1 MAKTPL
7 SIYDLS
13 LSEQAPVQEFK
24 PQQTERAPSGGGS
37 VPANLQSVF
46 DGASQKY
53 QVPVNILL
61 GLAEQESSFNP
72 RALGSETK
80 WGRAKGIMQYLDS
93 TAASMGINPYDAAQS
108 IDAAARQ
115 IRERLDKGYSM
126 GEAVKAHFGGDNRKQ
141 WGAKTNQYE
150 IDVMRRAEKFLNG
163 IAPGAN
169 VNADQPQQAE
179 AAGDTASTT
188 GAPTPL
194 TLEGQENYRRDQLQK
209 IVDQMNSEEADRYS
223 VPTPEQIAAYQQ
235 QQQSAEPFKIELPI
249 DVQQQMKDQQ
259 SQQQAAQAQQPQ
271 GNKDGNFFTDS
282 ANALWSGVNSA
293 AENLNE
299 LVGRIPGV
307 GPGIVKAIDRADRWL
322 NDGKGTEDI
331 FKDTR
336 AGIEKRWTPEML
348 AARKKDF
355 VTEDKNGYS
364 FGPAWSDWRSY
375 YSGVVESLP
384 ETVMTMG
391 VAGRL
396 AKGAYT
402 GMLAKGATREE
413 AARRAATVATVAGGI
428 IEGGMGGAA
437 SARQVRDEIMA
448 MTPQQ
453 LQGSEVIRTMMAD
466 GMSFEDARKSLAEDS
481 ATKAFFIAGVGTGIF
496 GGMGDRALAKII
508 TTPAMGRLKSAA
520 KGAIA
525 EGLLEEMPQSA
536 AQQMAENYAVRGAD
550 PTRPLTKGVANAM
563 AQGLAIGG
571 IMGAGMGAAVPHV
584 QESGPLGKAV
594 NEAEPDAA
602 LTTAAADAQQ
612 RVNEAAQQDQAA
624 AEKAATEEPPA
635 QPTEDQAQ
643 AEKPAEN
650 WFGEPGVQQIVNA
663 PGIDPFTATVEGY
676 APNGDV
682 ILRDEGGQALQIS
695 PGDLTLP
702 ETSEAAPNQP
712 ETETKP
718 TESAPVEAKSE
729 TEPAKT
735 ADLPPNVD
743 PETGEIIEPAKAKT
757 IEEMDEPEL
766 RDRLRYLRQQAKASG
781 WDSRLTNERRK
792 VEAAIDAKTQQAVS
806 GNEQQPGNA
815 ISGAQQS
822 DNATP
827 ARPVLEGNEQT
838 GRAGSDAVAGNE
850 QGVRAGIPADNAS
863 AGDPALN
870 KDGSRKWFGTERRA
884 NEYLAKKGIA
894 DTHEVQLV
902 DRQYQIHPKAAQE
915 VAAPDATLDNEGTTG
930 ATSEIKPARRKK
942 EPTAE
947 QAPAS
952 SPVPGQRVQGRIEG
966 GPKRNRARK
975 IIDAEIGSTVIPRG
989 KVGMMTIGT
998 PYRMTDIEKNGTAH
1012 FDNLETG
1019 GRITATMAELESA
1032 RSRSVQF
1039 DLAEQPAAKNS
1050 AAAPVEN
1057 AAPAPGRQ
1065 QEQNQP
1071 VRADSVAE
1079 TASPAREQQ
1088 QIDAADS
1095 QIAANLRDGMKVGE
1109 LLDTITNGSSS
1120 AYNRELARRLK
1131 EIIGNADIDVN
1142 IAGIGNPK
1150 VDSEVRKYLKNA
1162 DAKFTSFTSRLTGK
1176 QLESIY
1182 LDRNG
1187 KNVEVEALHELVHAA
1202 TALALRERT
1211 PDGQKIDNP
1220 ALRDAVARVNDLY
1233 AQIKPQITDTRYSR
1247 LIENTDE
1254 LLAYGLTDPAFQ
1266 KMLKGMKVEGQS
1278 AWSRFVNIIAT
1289 VLGVKKSDQ
1298 SALGEVISAADA
1310 VMNNRQDA
1318 QAESRTA
1325 DYGADNKLV
1334 SKDRAAELRQRL
1346 KAKFSQLNSGIDPEI
1361 LAIGT
1366 ELAVFHIEASA
1377 RKFSAFAKAMA
1388 ADLDLPISRIR
1399 PYLRS
1404 WYNGARD
1411 MMEDSGVSIA
1421 GMDSAETVR
1430 AELAKLPTEEPAPQ
1444 QPVQEQQKETPA
1456 PRSDARQTGALDD
1469 MVSQFDNEVTPNV
1482 PGANGSVER
1491 SGEAA
1496 GNAVSGVQADNVNDA
1511 GRNAGSAEPA
1521 GRGADAERRAGQRNQ
1536 RVSDDGSAVGGER
1549 GDQRVYQQNGQ
1560 FELEGGSTR
1569 SAERAGSGSDSR
1581 AGSPTERSRAAAV
1594 TRNAD
1599 APGASDLDKRLTAQ
1613 KKASGAST
1621 TWGDRKSIDA
1631 ALPLLLPE
1639 QRSDVEKIEQ
1649 RHQQGSGILVTNG
1662 TGTGKTATGLG
1673 AAKRF
1678 YNDGKRNILIVV
1690 PTDKIASDW
1699 VKFSGMMDMPLHQL
1713 KDTGDNGGDGP
1724 IVTTYAN
1731 FAQNSALAQRS
1742 WDLVIPDESHY
1753 LSSNEAGDATDAL
1766 KKLRALTGHPDGFIT
1781 YMQNKHADLYQKLS
1795 DARDELNKLQTDSA
1809 RRDVIK
1815 ARVDKLAKQ
1824 WADIEAPARKEWE
1837 QRWSQQRDLPKVIF
1851 LSATPFAY
1859 VKSTDYAEG
1868 YLFHHVEPGERYR
1881 ERSQGGYNSGNSRD
1895 AFYMNHFG
1903 YRMRYNKLTRPD
1915 AEVNTELM
1923 EQNFNQWL
1931 KDSGALIGRTLDV
1944 PHDYDRRFA
1953 LVDDAAGK
1961 KLDDALRY
1969 LNEANGGIYRRV
1981 YDEVMKTFDYQS
1993 RMFLLE
1999 SMKARAAVPIIKEHL
2014 AMGRKVVVFHDYN
2027 KGGGFSPFAQA
2038 LNAIQDPDIKAQAR
2052 EVFQRPEFQID
2063 FSGLNSALETM
2074 GAAFPDAL
2082 YFNGTVP
2089 KAQRRKNADT
2099 FNDDNS
2105 GKNLIVAQSD
2115 AAREGVSLH
2124 DTTGKHQRVE
2134 INLGMPT
2141 RPVAA
2146 TQIEGRIY
2154 RTGQASDAIFRY
2166 LTTGTGW
2173 EASAFAS
2180 KIAERAS
2187 TAENLALGTDARGLK
2202 QAFIDAYSDA
2212 EPLTASPEDGKGGK
2226 ARDRAM
2232 SASASISPF
2241 DKAKT
2246 FYFAQQKNTKRRD
2259 QREGADYYAT
2269 PEPVGFKMV
2278 DWANIRSGDKVLE
2291 PSAGHGAIAR
2301 FFPAQSDVTMV
2312 EPSYDLS
2319 QRAALAQGN
2328 ARIINGTFEDLARTN
2343 KYDAIVMNPPYG
2355 SGGKTAIEHLEK
2367 AAQHLRE
2374 GGRVVALIPRGGLT
2388 DPRLAAFVAGD
2399 SAKSLHLVATIKMP
2413 WVTFERAGTKVAT
2426 QVVIFEKHTKMAEG
2440 ESIQPQHIDL
2450 SNAESIT
2457 DLFNRIENVEVQP
2470 RRELTVD
2477 QVIANATDGSRY
2489 SVADVRS
2496 SITDGTLS
2504 KPFNALIDNGA
2515 VVIHP
2520 TVPEGMPTNTQAWT
2534 APDGTINLVADR
2546 LTPETAQAVLLHEA
2560 FHSGARALVGE
2571 TRWKNLNDRFD
2582 AYLAAAER
2590 RSGSTP
2596 ETAWDKAYA
2605 RVMHAENS
2613 GDTMDLAR
2621 RREELAAYAIEN
2633 FERMPSG
2640 IRKWVESIVGA
2651 VKEFIARRFGKQI
2664 GEVTPAQLRALAKEA
2679 LRSGVPAPRQ
2689 QPAFSSSSTAD
2700 LSRQLKADYEG
2711 LKLGLTGE
2719 GNVVTLSRIVLPDS
2733 ARNAGTGTEIMQ
2745 RIAEW
2750 ADQNGKTVAL
2760 TPSSDFGGNK
2770 GRLTE
2775 FYKRFGF
2782 IENKGSNRDFE
2793 ISETMYREPKAA
2805 DNRYSV
2811 GEQRPTDKQT
2821 DSWIGQKWDATKEL
2835 SDAALK
2841 TVMPSLLHWTPSRVI
2856 LTKIGKDIPAL
2867 REYAD
2872 TKLKMDTFRDEW
2884 HALTDKLAQRW
2895 TKYRKSNQQ
2904 ENSELMQIMHDSTL
2918 EQVDPTE
2925 KFTSQ
2930 LTPTDRE
2937 VLREGRNDTDAF
2949 KDAAAKA
2956 ADDKRRQKAYGEI
2969 KARFDKLSPE
2979 AQAIYKEVRDTY
2991 KKLADTQEQIIADNL
3006 QKAMEYRVKEAER
3019 AFDDE
3024 MQAIRDNGLRGE
3036 EAKEAVDAAKKRLD
3050 NARRRDSWNRKA
3062 RMTKLRQE
3070 FESNRLAGPYF
3081 PLSRFGDFFV
3091 TARDKA
3097 TGEVVSFSRVET
3109 AREQSRLKKQLT
3121 REGYDVE
3128 EGIVYKDQNIRK
3140 QVPAD
3145 FVARI
3150 EDILKDIPA
3159 AKETQDQVWQLYLN
3173 NLPDYSLR
3181 KNRIHRKGRAGFEE
3195 DALRAFASH
3204 MFHGAHQTA
3213 RLKYAMDLGDLIDV
3227 AKREA
3232 KHTRS
3237 PVRSGM
3243 VVDQV
3248 EKNHA
3253 YVMNPTSNRL
3263 AQVATQSAFMY
3274 FLAQSPAAALVNMSQ
3289 TWILG
3294 VPKLASFYGGN
3305 TAKGMT
3311 VALAQTNKALMD
3323 ITRGGF
3329 FADKSKSVTADEKA
3343 AIEQAY
3349 RMGLI
3354 TRTQSHDVAGIADS
3368 GIKYTATRAKLM
3380 ASLSWMFHHT
3390 ERVNRETSFLAG
3402 YRMARRKG
3410 LDQQNAIRKAAELTW
3425 DIHFDYQNTSR
3436 PRIMHNNTGKALL
3449 VFRNYTLNM
3458 LADLAY
3464 NAYQVINPRNAAER
3478 KEARTQLLG
3487 VGTMLAFNAGIRGLP
3502 LYGLLMM
3509 IAGMFSSDGEDPE
3522 TELKKTLLTYL
3533 PRSLVGMMMD
3543 GVPGWAA
3550 GINLSDRI
3558 GFGDLWFRSDDRDR
3572 EGEDAYN
3579 YWLQQTLG
3587 ASVAIPAN
3595 WYRGLGQIGDGYYWR
3610 GIETIMPKAIKDPMK
3625 AYRYYAEGV
3634 TTKNGDP
3641 IVDDVGGW
3649 DIFKQAIGFS
3659 PAKVAEQYKI
3669 NSINMN
3675 KQKAILAK
3683 RSKLLADYY
3692 KADQAGDE
3700 KKLEAIEKQMDE
3712 YSDKYPEM
3720 AIDGKTIKRSMK
3732 NREKYRDKS
3741 VGGMSYNNNLRDR
3754 LLEEQ
3759 PPSVYR

>member
-1 MAKTPL
+1 M
-7 SIYDLS
+7 
-13 LSEQAPVQEFK
+13 
-24 PQQTERAPSGGGS
+24 
-37 VPANLQSVF
+37 
-46 DGASQKY
+46 
-53 QVPVNILL
+53 
-61 GLAEQESSFNP
+61 
-72 RALGSETK
+72 
-80 WGRAKGIMQYLDS
+80 
-93 TAASMGINPYDAAQS
+93 
-108 IDAAARQ
+108 
-115 IRERLDKGYSM
+115 
-126 GEAVKAHFGGDNRKQ
+126 
-141 WGAKTNQYE
+141 
-150 IDVMRRAEKFLNG
+150 
-163 IAPGAN
+163 
-169 VNADQPQQAE
+169 
-179 AAGDTASTT
+179 
-188 GAPTPL
+188 
-194 TLEGQENYRRDQLQK
+194 
-209 IVDQMNSEEADRYS
+209 
-223 VPTPEQIAAYQQ
+223 
-235 QQQSAEPFKIELPI
+235 
-249 DVQQQMKDQQ
+249 
-259 SQQQAAQAQQPQ
+259 
-271 GNKDGNFFTDS
+271 
-282 ANALWSGVNSA
+282 
-293 AENLNE
+293 
-299 LVGRIPGV
+299 
-307 GPGIVKAIDRADRWL
+307 
-322 NDGKGTEDI
+322 
-331 FKDTR
+331 
-336 AGIEKRWTPEML
+336 
-348 AARKKDF
+348 
-355 VTEDKNGYS
+355 
-364 FGPAWSDWRSY
+364 
-375 YSGVVESLP
+375 
-384 ETVMTMG
+384 
-391 VAGRL
+391 
-396 AKGAYT
+396 
-402 GMLAKGATREE
+402 
-413 AARRAATVATVAGGI
+413 
-428 IEGGMGGAA
+428 
-437 SARQVRDEIMA
+437 
-448 MTPQQ
+448 
-453 LQGSEVIRTMMAD
+453 
-466 GMSFEDARKSLAEDS
+466 
-481 ATKAFFIAGVGTGIF
+481 
-496 GGMGDRALAKII
+496 
-508 TTPAMGRLKSAA
+508 
-520 KGAIA
+520 
-525 EGLLEEMPQSA
+525 
-536 AQQMAENYAVRGAD
+536 
-550 PTRPLTKGVANAM
+550 
-563 AQGLAIGG
+563 
-571 IMGAGMGAAVPHV
+571 
-584 QESGPLGKAV
+584 
-594 NEAEPDAA
+594 
-602 LTTAAADAQQ
+602 
-612 RVNEAAQQDQAA
+612 
-624 AEKAATEEPPA
+624 
-635 QPTEDQAQ
+635 
-643 AEKPAEN
+643 
-650 WFGEPGVQQIVNA
+650 
-663 PGIDPFTATVEGY
+663 
-676 APNGDV
+676 
-682 ILRDEGGQALQIS
+682 
-695 PGDLTLP
+695 
-702 ETSEAAPNQP
+702 
-712 ETETKP
+712 
-718 TESAPVEAKSE
+718 
-729 TEPAKT
+729 
-735 ADLPPNVD
+735 
-743 PETGEIIEPAKAKT
+743 
-757 IEEMDEPEL
+757 
-766 RDRLRYLRQQAKASG
+766 
-781 WDSRLTNERRK
+781 
-792 VEAAIDAKTQQAVS
+792 
-806 GNEQQPGNA
+806 
-815 ISGAQQS
+815 
-822 DNATP
+822 
-827 ARPVLEGNEQT
+827 
-838 GRAGSDAVAGNE
+838 
-850 QGVRAGIPADNAS
+850 
-863 AGDPALN
+863 
-870 KDGSRKWFGTERRA
+870 
-884 NEYLAKKGIA
+884 
-894 DTHEVQLV
+894 
-902 DRQYQIHPKAAQE
+902 
-915 VAAPDATLDNEGTTG
+915 
-930 ATSEIKPARRKK
+930 
-942 EPTAE
+942 
-947 QAPAS
+947 
-952 SPVPGQRVQGRIEG
+952 
-966 GPKRNRARK
+966 
-975 IIDAEIGSTVIPRG
+975 
-989 KVGMMTIGT
+989 
-998 PYRMTDIEKNGTAH
+998 
-1012 FDNLETG
+1012 
-1019 GRITATMAELESA
+1019 
-1032 RSRSVQF
+1032 
-1039 DLAEQPAAKNS
+1039 
-1050 AAAPVEN
+1050 
-1057 AAPAPGRQ
+1057 
-1065 QEQNQP
+1065 
-1071 VRADSVAE
+1071 
-1079 TASPAREQQ
+1079 
-1088 QIDAADS
+1088 
-1095 QIAANLRDGMKVGE
+1095 
-1109 LLDTITNGSSS
+1109 
-1120 AYNRELARRLK
+1120 
-1131 EIIGNADIDVN
+1131 
-1142 IAGIGNPK
+1142 
-1150 VDSEVRKYLKNA
+1150 
-1162 DAKFTSFTSRLTGK
+1162 
-1176 QLESIY
+1176 
-1182 LDRNG
+1182 
-1187 KNVEVEALHELVHAA
+1187 
-1202 TALALRERT
+1202 
-1211 PDGQKIDNP
+1211 
-1220 ALRDAVARVNDLY
+1220 
-1233 AQIKPQITDTRYSR
+1233 
-1247 LIENTDE
+1247 
-1254 LLAYGLTDPAFQ
+1254 
-1266 KMLKGMKVEGQS
+1266 
-1278 AWSRFVNIIAT
+1278 
-1289 VLGVKKSDQ
+1289 
-1298 SALGEVISAADA
+1298 
-1310 VMNNRQDA
+1310 
-1318 QAESRTA
+1318 
-1325 DYGADNKLV
+1325 
-1334 SKDRAAELRQRL
+1334 
-1346 KAKFSQLNSGIDPEI
+1346 
-1361 LAIGT
+1361 
-1366 ELAVFHIEASA
+1366 
-1377 RKFSAFAKAMA
+1377 
-1388 ADLDLPISRIR
+1388 
-1399 PYLRS
+1399 
-1404 WYNGARD
+1404 
-1411 MMEDSGVSIA
+1411 
-1421 GMDSAETVR
+1421 
-1430 AELAKLPTEEPAPQ
+1430 
-1444 QPVQEQQKETPA
+1444 
-1456 PRSDARQTGALDD
+1456 
-1469 MVSQFDNEVTPNV
+1469 
-1482 PGANGSVER
+1482 
-1491 SGEAA
+1491 
-1496 GNAVSGVQADNVNDA
+1496 
-1511 GRNAGSAEPA
+1511 
-1521 GRGADAERRAGQRNQ
+1521 
-1536 RVSDDGSAVGGER
+1536 
-1549 GDQRVYQQNGQ
+1549 
-1560 FELEGGSTR
+1560 
-1569 SAERAGSGSDSR
+1569 
-1581 AGSPTERSRAAAV
+1581 
-1594 TRNAD
+1594 
-1599 APGASDLDKRLTAQ
+1599 
-1613 KKASGAST
+1613 
-1621 TWGDRKSIDA
+1621 
-1631 ALPLLLPE
+1631 
-1639 QRSDVEKIEQ
+1639 EKIEQ

-1731 FAQNSALAQRS
+1731 FAQNSALAQRN

-1795 DARDELNKLQTDSA
+1795 EARDELNKLQTDSA
-1809 RRDVIK
+1809 RRDVVK
-1815 ARVDKLAKQ
+1815 ARVEKLAKQ

-1881 ERSQGGYNSGNSRD
+1881 ERSQGGYNSGSSRD

-2038 LNAIQDPDIKAQAR
+2038 LNAIQDPEIKAQAR

-2063 FSGLNSALETM
+2063 FSGLDSALATM

-2099 FNDDNS
+2099 FNNDNS

-2124 DTTGKHQRVE
+2124 DTTGNHQRVE

-2232 SASASISPF
+2232 SASTSISPF

-2278 DWANIRSGDKVLE
+2278 DWANIRNGDKVLE

-2355 SGGKTAIEHLEK
+2355 SGGKTAIEHLAK

-2374 GGRVVALIPRGGLT
+2374 GGRVVALIPRGGMT
-2388 DPRLAAFVAGD
+2388 DRRLAEFKESTGA
-2399 SAKSLHLVATIKMP
+2399 SALHEVATIQMP
-2413 WVTFERAGTKVAT
+2413 SSTFERAGTSVAT
-2426 QVVIFEKHTKMAEG
+2426 QVVIFEKHTKMADG
-2440 ESIQPQHIDL
+2440 ESIQPQRIDL
-2450 SNAESIT
+2450 SNAESVT
-2457 DLFNRIENVEVQP
+2457 DLFNRIESVEVQP

-2560 FHSGARALVGE
+2560 FHTGARALVGE

-2582 AYLAAAER
+2582 SYLAAAER

-2613 GDTMDLAR
+2613 GDTMDVAR

-2700 LSRQLKADYEG
+2700 FSRQLKADYEG

-2745 RIAEW
+2745 RIADW

-2811 GEQRPTDKQT
+2811 GEERPTDKQT

-3109 AREQSRLKKQLT
+3109 AREQSRLKKQLE
-3121 REGYDVE
+3121 RQGYDVE
-3128 EGIVYKDQNIRK
+3128 DGIVYKAQNLRK

-3232 KHTRS
+3232 KRTRS

-3253 YVMNPTSNRL
+3253 YVMNPTSNRIS
-3263 AQVATQSAFMY
+3263 QVATQSAFMY

-3390 ERVNRETSFLAG
+3390 ERVNREASFLAG

-3410 LDQQNAIRKAAELTW
+3410 LDQQNAIRKAADLTW
-3425 DIHFDYQNTSR
+3425 DTHFDYQNTSR
-3436 PRIMHNNTGKALL
+3436 PAVMHSNTGKALL

-3502 LYGLLMM
+3502 LYGIAMM
-3509 IAGMFSSDGEDPE
+3509 IAGMFSGDGEDPE

-3572 EGEDAYN
+3572 EGEEAYN
-3579 YWLQQTLG
+3579 YWLQQVLG
-3587 ASVAIPAN
+3587 ASVAIPQN
-3595 WYRGLGQIGDGYYWR
+3595 WVRGVGQISDGYYWR
-3610 GIETIMPKAIKDPMK
+3610 GIENLMPKAIKDPMK

-3669 NSINMN
+3669 NSVNMN

-3700 KKLEAIEKQMDE
+3700 KKLESIEKQMDE

>member
-179 AAGDTASTT
+179 TAGDTASTT

-466 GMSFEDARKSLAEDS
+466 GVSFEDARKSLAEDS

-635 QPTEDQAQ
+635 HPTEDQAQ
-643 AEKPAEN
+643 TEKPAEN

-712 ETETKP
+712 ETETKL

-815 ISGAQQS
+815 VPGAQQS
-822 DNATP
+822 NNATP

-838 GRAGSDAVAGNE
+838 GRADAVAGNE

-884 NEYLAKKGIA
+884 NEFIAKKGIA

-915 VAAPDATLDNEGTTG
+915 VAAPDVTLTNEGDMA
-930 ATSEIKPARRKK
+930 ATSESKPARRKK

-998 PYRMTDIEKNGTAH
+998 PYRMTHIDKNGTAH

-1019 GRITATMAELESA
+1019 GSITATMGELEAA
-1032 RSRSVQF
+1032 RSRSVKF
-1039 DLAEQPAAKNS
+1039 DLAEQESVNFHDDVGNFSRGRWDVMSRQTDSDGTPTTTLRSANGAADFTVADSRLSRWVEKGKLDRVPGQEAVKSNDVTAEES
-1050 AAAPVEN
+1050 NQTPV
-1057 AAPAPGRQ
+1057 
-1065 QEQNQP
+1065 
-1071 VRADSVAE
+1071 DSVAE
-1079 TASPAREQQ
+1079 TQTQPAESATGEQQ
-1088 QIDAADS
+1088 
-1095 QIAANLRDGMKVGE
+1095 K
-1109 LLDTITNGSSS
+1109 
-1120 AYNRELARRLK
+1120 
-1131 EIIGNADIDVN
+1131 
-1142 IAGIGNPK
+1142 
-1150 VDSEVRKYLKNA
+1150 
-1162 DAKFTSFTSRLTGK
+1162 
-1176 QLESIY
+1176 
-1182 LDRNG
+1182 
-1187 KNVEVEALHELVHAA
+1187 
-1202 TALALRERT
+1202 
-1211 PDGQKIDNP
+1211 
-1220 ALRDAVARVNDLY
+1220 
-1233 AQIKPQITDTRYSR
+1233 
-1247 LIENTDE
+1247 
-1254 LLAYGLTDPAFQ
+1254 
-1266 KMLKGMKVEGQS
+1266 
-1278 AWSRFVNIIAT
+1278 
-1289 VLGVKKSDQ
+1289 
-1298 SALGEVISAADA
+1298 
-1310 VMNNRQDA
+1310 
-1318 QAESRTA
+1318 AE
-1325 DYGADNKLV
+1325 YGADNKLV

-1421 GMDSAETVR
+1421 GMDSADTVR

-1456 PRSDARQTGALDD
+1456 PRPDARQTGALDD

-1511 GRNAGSAEPA
+1511 GRNAGGVEPA

-1549 GDQRVYQQNGQ
+1549 GDQRVHQQNGQ

-1581 AGSPTERSRAAAV
+1581 AGSTTERSRAAAV

-1613 KKASGAST
+1613 KKASGAAT

-1731 FAQNSALAQRS
+1731 FAQNSALAQRT

-1837 QRWSQQRDLPKVIF
+1837 QRWSQQRDLPKVVF

-1881 ERSQGGYNSGNSRD
+1881 ERSQGGYNSGSSRD

-2212 EPLTASPEDGKGGK
+2212 EPLTASSEDGKGGK

-2259 QREGADYYAT
+2259 QREGVDYFAT

-2278 DWANIRSGDKVLE
+2278 DWANIRGGDKVLE

-2355 SGGKTAIEHLEK
+2355 SGGKTAIEHLAK

-2374 GGRVVALIPRGGLT
+2374 GGRVVALIPRGGMA
-2388 DPRLAAFVAGD
+2388 DRRLAEFRESTGA
-2399 SAKSLHLVATIKMP
+2399 STLHEVATIQMP
-2413 WVTFERAGTKVAT
+2413 TSTFERAGTSVAT
-2426 QVVIFEKHTKMAEG
+2426 QVVIFEKHTKMADG
-2440 ESIQPQHIDL
+2440 ESIQPQRIDL
-2450 SNAESIT
+2450 SNAESVT

-2582 AYLAAAER
+2582 SYLAAAER

-2613 GDTMDLAR
+2613 GDTMDVAR

-2700 LSRQLKADYEG
+2700 FSRQLKADYEG

-2733 ARNAGTGTEIMQ
+2733 ARNDGTGTEIMQ

-3109 AREQSRLKKQLT
+3109 AREQSRLKKQLA

-3311 VALAQTNKALMD
+3311 VALTQTNKALMD

-3329 FADKSKSVTADEKA
+3329 FADKSKSVTADEKS

-3700 KKLEAIEKQMDE
+3700 KKLESIEKQMDE